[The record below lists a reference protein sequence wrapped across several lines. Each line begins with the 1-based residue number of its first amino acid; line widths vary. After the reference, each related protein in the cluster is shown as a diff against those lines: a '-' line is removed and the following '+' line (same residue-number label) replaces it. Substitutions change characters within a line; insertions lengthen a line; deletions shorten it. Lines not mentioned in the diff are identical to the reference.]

1 MMACPSGIPT
11 PQPAASRFKLSACTR
26 ELGSISVQ
34 VTQPAVLSGLWWL
47 KMSHKALDLYVG
59 TYAALPGF
67 EYTRGSKEL

>member
-1 MMACPSGIPT
+1 M
-11 PQPAASRFKLSACTR
+11 
-26 ELGSISVQ
+26 Q